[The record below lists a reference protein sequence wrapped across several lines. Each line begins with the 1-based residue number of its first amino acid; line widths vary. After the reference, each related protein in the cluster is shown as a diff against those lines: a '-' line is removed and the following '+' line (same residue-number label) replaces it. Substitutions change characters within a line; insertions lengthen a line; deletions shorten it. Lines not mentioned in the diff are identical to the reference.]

1 MKGISVIIFGFLL
14 AFSSCENA
22 ETVPDEI
29 LPDSVMTDIL
39 VEISIVDAAYNFSL
53 GKPDAARFK
62 QELFYEQIMKDFKT
76 DRKQFLTSLDYYAIN
91 TKRLQKIYEDALT
104 DLSKRQLNQIP

>member
-29 LPDSVMTDIL
+29 LPDSIMTDIL
-39 VEISIVDAAYNFSL
+39 VEIKN
-53 GKPDAARFK
+53 
-62 QELFYEQIMKDFKT
+62 
-76 DRKQFLTSLDYYAIN
+76 
-91 TKRLQKIYEDALT
+91 
-104 DLSKRQLNQIP
+104 